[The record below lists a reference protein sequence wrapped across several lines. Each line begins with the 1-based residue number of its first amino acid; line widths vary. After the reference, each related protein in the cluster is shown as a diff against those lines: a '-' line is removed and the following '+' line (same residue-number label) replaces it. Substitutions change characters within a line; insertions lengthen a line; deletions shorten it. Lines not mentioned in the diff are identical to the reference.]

1 MIARHCL
8 ERHRRWHAA
17 AAVAIAT
24 TVLALAGCG
33 GGDGGSSTSGRAIA
47 QRATSRSEL
56 VGGER
61 ALGEP
66 GDIIMKNEKIRLVI
80 QKEGFSRGF
89 GVYGGGLIDADLRR
103 PREEGTNIEALGN
116 DQFAE
121 LFPAFF
127 VQAVKVDS
135 VEIVDDGADG
145 GPARVEASGKAGDF
159 LELAGV
165 LNRAVTGSNQS
176 YRNAKSDPRIGY
188 STIYE
193 LEPDKQY
200 VTIRFRVK
208 NIGTAAMSY
217 PGRDAR
223 TLFSLIGL
231 PLQGFTVPS
240 GDIALFGA
248 TSKVFIPGIGFDLRF
263 GLERAYQRDI
273 DFPAFPGF
281 VGEFIASRGEN
292 ASYGY
297 VVDPGGCG
305 VKDKPECAQT
315 TCTYSLAGN
324 KCDWDENCCSLCNY
338 AYEKRGIYADERH
351 TPITSSSLLV
361 PFVASSFVGVFHN
374 EAPPCL
380 KPEESFEI
388 VKRFVVGSGDVGS
401 VLDVINEIRGETVG
415 RLAGELYD
423 SSTGEPLPD
432 LSVVVYQRFSDGQRR
447 VYSQYDTREK
457 GIFGGSLAVG
467 SYSLKIVGGNRPA
480 TDFTDFEIT
489 AGKTT
494 PLILE
499 SHPAG
504 RIFVNIYDDHGNRLP
519 AKATAV
525 GRYAAEDSGR
535 LTPEFLFDL
544 EAGESFLSTDL
555 VPDDANNPDTREFIE
570 AVGFTEDGVAELR
583 VRPGEYD
590 IVSSRGPEY
599 DTATTR
605 VSVRSGQAATVQHRL
620 SRVVD
625 TTGWMAL
632 DSHIHSRKSI
642 DSDMDLDERVRAL
655 AAEGIEIAVS
665 TDHNYVTDYGPY
677 VGRNNLHPWLR
688 SIVGLEMTT
697 LESGHFNGFP
707 LRYQV
712 GPITH
717 GSFEWARRRP
727 DQIFEDIRNLGL
739 NGPQNTIVQVN
750 HPRDS
755 ILGYYTQYGRDPLTT
770 AQIPST
776 FIDQFINP
784 TGPAFRKHACGFSP
798 DKTCTT
804 SNDCP
809 AGTSCLM
816 VNNKL
821 KCEFRPEIACAE
833 EADCPLGNVACGFL
847 PARACST
854 DDDCTSGT
862 SCLAINGGRTCA
874 FRTEKFC
881 ASQVDCPMGTMC
893 IDTRTQCL
901 DSGETTFSFDYDAVE
916 LLNGKLYYEVRHYR
930 VPEELP
936 PGNLPSPLPPTGTI
950 LRGADNSL
958 AFPGVIDDWFNT
970 LNLGY
975 RFVGVGTGDSH
986 SGFDEPGQFRT
997 MVYVGTD
1004 STHSVTEQMLVDAL
1018 RSRRAVATN
1027 GPLIDFWIDDPELG
1041 VMGQTIVTGDSK
1053 VDLTYRI
1060 TAAPWMS
1067 LERVNIYRNGVIA
1080 WHQEIDPDRDLA
1092 AQPLEETISLDLATD
1107 TAGNPI
1113 DSWFVVDA
1121 TGYRSMHPVIRTVE
1135 VPPVLLTDA
1144 LASLAGP
1151 LGLANDEFGDLRPP
1165 EVYPVTPYAIT
1176 NPVWVKT
1183 HPEGLFHPP
1192 GVVPFAVQNLPE
1204 NDPKWQAGIYAASTV
1219 SRPQR
1224 VVDARS
1230 RVARVHTGG
1239 RRNVPL
1245 FYPFSDDIEDVRK
1258 VMGRLGALGRHGPH

>member
-1 MIARHCL
+1 MMARHGHGRSGR
-8 ERHRRWHAA
+8 ERHRRERQRRKYGFAA
-17 AAVAIAT
+17 FAMAASIL
-24 TVLALAGCG
+24 VLGGCG
-33 GGDGGSSTSGRAIA
+33 GSGDGGSSSSGRAIA

-127 VQAVKVDS
+127 VQAVNVDS
-135 VEIVDDGADG
+135 VEILDDGVDG
-145 GPARVEASGKAGDF
+145 GPARVEASGLAGDF

-176 YRNAKSDPRIGY
+176 FRNPNSEPRIRY

-193 LEPDKQY
+193 LEPNKQY

-208 NIGTAAMSY
+208 NIGTAATAY

-248 TSKVFIPGIGFDLRF
+248 TSKVFIPGVGFDLRF

-281 VGEFIASRGEN
+281 VSDFVASRGEN
-292 ASYGY
+292 TSYGY
-297 VVDPGGCG
+297 IVDPGGCG

-315 TCTYSLAGN
+315 TCSYSQVGN
-324 KCDWDENCCSLCNY
+324 RCDWDEACCSLCNY
-338 AYEKRGIYADERH
+338 AYQKRDIYADGH
-351 TPITSSSLLV
+351 TPITNSSLLV

-380 KPEESFEI
+380 KPEESFEV

-401 VLDVINEIRGETVG
+401 VLDVINEIRGDTLG

-423 SSTGEPLPD
+423 GATGEPLPD
-432 LSVVVYQRFSDGQRR
+432 MSVVVFQRFSDGQRR
-447 VYSQYDTREK
+447 VYSQYDTRQK
-457 GIFGGSLAVG
+457 GVFGGTLAVG
-467 SYSLKIVGGNRPA
+467 SYSLKVVGGNRPA
-480 TDFTDFEIT
+480 TAFTDFEIT

-494 PLILE
+494 ALILE
-499 SHPAG
+499 SEPAG

-544 EAGESFLSTDL
+544 EAGESFRSSDL

-570 AVGFTEDGVAELR
+570 SVSFTEDGVAELR

-599 DTATTR
+599 DTVTTR
-605 VSVRSGQAATVQHRL
+605 VSVRSGEAASVQHRL
-620 SRVVD
+620 RRVVD
-625 TTGWMAL
+625 TAGWMAL

-655 AAEGIEIAVS
+655 AAEGVEIAVS
-665 TDHNYVTDYGPY
+665 TDHNYITDYGPY

-688 SIVGLEMTT
+688 SVVGLEMTT

-739 NGPQNTIVQVN
+739 NGPENTIVQVN

-784 TGPAFRKHACGFSP
+784 TGPAFRNE
-798 DKTCTT
+798 D
-804 SNDCP
+804 
-809 AGTSCLM
+809 GT
-816 VNNKL
+816 
-821 KCEFRPEIACAE
+821 
-833 EADCPLGNVACGFL
+833 
-847 PARACST
+847 
-854 DDDCTSGT
+854 
-862 SCLAINGGRTCA
+862 
-874 FRTEKFC
+874 
-881 ASQVDCPMGTMC
+881 
-893 IDTRTQCL
+893 
-901 DSGETTFSFDYDAVE
+901 TTFSFDYDAVE

-950 LRGADNSL
+950 LRGADNSV

-975 RFVGVGTGDSH
+975 RFIGVGTGDSH
-986 SGFDEPGQFRT
+986 VGFDEAGQFRT

-1004 STHSVTEQMLVDAL
+1004 SPHRVTERMLVDGL

-1027 GPLIDFWIDDPELG
+1027 GPLIDFWVDDPELG
-1041 VMGQTIVTGDSK
+1041 VMGQTIATGDSK
-1053 VDLTYRI
+1053 VSLTYRI

-1080 WHQEIDPDRDLA
+1080 LSRELDPERDMA
-1092 AQPLEETISLDLATD
+1092 AQPFEETVSLDLATD
-1107 TAGNPI
+1107 TAGSPI

-1183 HPEGLFHPP
+1183 HAEGLFHPP